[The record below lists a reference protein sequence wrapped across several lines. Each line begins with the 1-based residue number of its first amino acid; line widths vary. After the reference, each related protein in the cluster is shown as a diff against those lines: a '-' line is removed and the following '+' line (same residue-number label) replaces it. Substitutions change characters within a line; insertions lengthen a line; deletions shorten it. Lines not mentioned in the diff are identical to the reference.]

1 MGASGPPPRLYPPV
15 YFLAAL
21 IALAGLH
28 HFLPEL
34 RWLNRPATIYGGAAL
49 IGLAVAFGAT
59 SAWLLHRSKT
69 PVRPFEKPTALVTH
83 GPFSLSRNPIY
94 LSMAIALVGCVV
106 LAGTVWPVLVVPLF
120 IRTITRRFIVH
131 EERMLEDG
139 FGERYRAYRK
149 RTRRWI

>member
-1 MGASGPPPRLYPPV
+1 MGASGTPPRLYPPV

-21 IALAGLH
+21 LAIAGLH

-34 RWLNRPATIYGGAAL
+34 RWLSRPSTTYGGAVLIAL
-49 IGLAVAFGAT
+49 GVAFGAT

-94 LSMAIALVGCVV
+94 VSMVTVLVGCVV

-120 IRTITRRFIVH
+120 IRVITRRFIVH
-131 EERMLEDG
+131 EERALEDG
-139 FGERYRAYRK
+139 FRERYRAYRA